1 MTVITTARE
10 TKAISTEVV
19 IPCFLVN
26 YISYLWPMY
35 VRCIRDHLFIT
46 FACQK
51 YECYFQIVHNEIIN
65 CSWYCFFVIFK
76 SNQLPYKLTLWQ
88 EDDLSFQIQNLHT
101 VRSCPHTPEKSGN
114 VLFRHE
120 NRAFLKR
127 FSNRSNLKTPAGFSG
142 GRRKLTLKNGPFRK
156 LWRCNNHAI
165 SLAGFSSNTNAK
177 SVGDCCFLKFLRR
190 GLNEKHLQ
198 C

>member
-1 MTVITTARE
+1 MTMITTACE
-10 TKAISTEVV
+10 TKAISIEVV

-26 YISYLWPMY
+26 NISYLWPMY

-46 FACQK
+46 FACQN
-51 YECYFQIVHNEIIN
+51 YEYYFHIVHNEIIN

-76 SNQLPYKLTLWQ
+76 SNQLPYKLILWQ
-88 EDDLSFQIQNLHT
+88 ENDSSFQIQNLHT

-120 NRAFLKR
+120 NRA
-127 FSNRSNLKTPAGFSG
+127 SP
-142 GRRKLTLKNGPFRK
+142 
-156 LWRCNNHAI
+156 
-165 SLAGFSSNTNAK
+165 K

-190 GLNEKHLQ
+190 GLNEKHLTMLSVESSNYKPFGKRLNCVRFQ
-198 C
+198 RIDNFPVKKLL